1 MLARTLDELRF
12 RNSYARLP
20 DVFYTRLEPQPV
32 RNPRL
37 LHANADVARMIGLDP
52 IMFEQPEF
60 TEIFAGNRPLPGGDP
75 IATVYSGHQFGVWA
89 GQLGDGRAHILGEVA
104 TPDGGLELQLKGSGL
119 TPYSRMGDGRAVLR
133 SSVREYLASAAM
145 HGLGIPTTH
154 ALCLIAANDPVRRE
168 TMETAAVVTR
178 VAPSFVRFGTF
189 EHWAAAKQIDHLAT
203 LTDYIIDRFYPACR
217 EPVDGEPS
225 YPGAHAVRLLRVVMQ
240 HTARLM
246 AQWQA
251 VGFMHGVMNT
261 DNMSILGLTLDYGP
275 YGFMDGFNASH
286 ICNHTDTAGRYAWNA
301 QPMVAHWNLYRLAE
315 ALYPLV
321 GQTEPLYAVLND
333 YEDEFLGHFNAILA
347 AKLGLREFLSGDEA
361 LMEEL
366 WRLMHTQ
373 RADFTLTFRRL
384 ASVATTT
391 EEEQQEPAGIASAL
405 PSSMEGTTSW
415 EASDIGFEGLFHEPA
430 PVRAWLKQYRARLRQ
445 DNRPTAERREA
456 MLRTNPLYVLRN
468 HLAEIAIRATAA
480 GDPSEIERLMTV
492 LRDPYTEKPGF
503 EDYASLPPEW
513 AGSLAISCSS

>member
-1 MLARTLDELRF
+1 
-12 RNSYARLP
+12 
-20 DVFYTRLEPQPV
+20 
-32 RNPRL
+32 
-37 LHANADVARMIGLDP
+37 
-52 IMFEQPEF
+52 
-60 TEIFAGNRPLPGGDP
+60 
-75 IATVYSGHQFGVWA
+75 
-89 GQLGDGRAHILGEVA
+89 
-104 TPDGGLELQLKGSGL
+104 
-119 TPYSRMGDGRAVLR
+119 
-133 SSVREYLASAAM
+133 
-145 HGLGIPTTH
+145 
-154 ALCLIAANDPVRRE
+154 
-168 TMETAAVVTR
+168 
-178 VAPSFVRFGTF
+178 
-189 EHWAAAKQIDHLAT
+189 
-203 LTDYIIDRFYPACR
+203 
-217 EPVDGEPS
+217 
-225 YPGAHAVRLLRVVMQ
+225 MQ